1 MAEEHEDIESILEE
15 AWERIRSTSP
25 SKEDLENAKF
35 FIDGKELDSF
45 TEEGEIGIKGN
56 FKREQYLYEHLF
68 ALIEKAILSCNGKD
82 VDEACRLVEAYDT
95 LLAIGLAMG
104 YEENDQSNL

>member
-1 MAEEHEDIESILEE
+1 MSNEHEDIEDILEE
-15 AWERIRSTSP
+15 AWERIRSTNP
-25 SKEDLENAKF
+25 SEEDLKNAKF
-35 FIDGKELDSF
+35 FIDGKEV
-45 TEEGEIGIKGN
+45 TEEGEIGIQGN

-68 ALIEKAILSCNGKD
+68 ALIERAILACNGSD

-104 YEENDQSNL
+104 YEEEQ